1 VTQTTNNRVLTFVLA
16 MFSLASLLLFLI
28 PAYVIRPFRYQSP
41 QALTLAIA
49 VKRIAPSLTLILSI
63 VVLLLGVRLWRRSA
77 VAVRIL
83 TALALLVSL
92 GSAVMVR
99 QNYFEWMFH
108 PITTAGFVSVDK
120 AQLPDREMLMTV
132 QIGSDARAYPIA
144 RMAYHH
150 ILNDTVGKEPIVVT
164 Y

>member
-1 VTQTTNNRVLTFVLA
+1 MPRTTNNPWLA
-16 MFSLASLLLFLI
+16 LLLSISALASLSLLLI
-28 PAYVIRPFRYQSP
+28 PGFIIRPFRYQSKN
-41 QALTLAIA
+41 ALSLAID
-49 VKRIAPSLTLILSI
+49 VKWIAPSFTLILSI
-63 VVLLLGVRLWRRSA
+63 VALLLAVRLWRRSGI
-77 VAVRIL
+77 AVRIL
-83 TALALLVSL
+83 TVLALLVTL

-108 PITTAGFVSVDK
+108 PITAAGFVSVDK